1 MTEILK
7 IEQLSEQIFRCR
19 LDAPRIAKKRKAGQF
34 VIIRVTDQGERV
46 PLTIANANS
55 DEGWIEIIVQAVG
68 SSTKEL
74 STKRAGDTISDLV
87 GPLGMPTEV
96 KKVGKVLCI
105 GGGVGVAPLY
115 PIASAFAEAGNEV
128 ISIIGARSSDI
139 LILEDDMREISSEL
153 HIATDDGSKGH
164 KGFVTDIF
172 KQLIAD
178 GVEFDEAVVVGPPV
192 MMKFTSMMTVEAGIH
207 TMASL
212 NPIMV
217 DGTGMCGGC
226 RVTVGNE
233 AKFACVDGPEFDAS
247 TVDWD
252 GLLTR
257 LSGEKKI
264 AEAHHQC
271 KVGLHG

>member
-7 IEQLSEQIFRCR
+7 IEQLSEQIFRAR
-19 LDAPRIAKKRKAGQF
+19 LHAPRIAKKRKAGQF
-34 VIIRVTDQGERV
+34 VIIRVTDAGERV
-46 PLTIANANS
+46 PLTIANANV

-68 SSTKEL
+68 DSTKEL
-74 STKRAGDTISDLV
+74 SLKSAGDTISDLV
-87 GPLGMPTEV
+87 GPLGMPTDI

-128 ISIIGARSSDI
+128 ITIIGARSSDI

-226 RVTVGNE
+226 RITVNNE

-257 LSGEKKI
+257 LAGEKKI

>member
-7 IEQLSEQIFRCR
+7 TEQLSDQIFRVR
-19 LDAPRIAKKRKAGQF
+19 LHAPRIAKKRKAGQF
-34 VIIRVTDQGERV
+34 VIIRVESDGERV
-46 PLTIANANS
+46 PLTIANANA
-55 DEGWIEIIVQAVG
+55 DEGWIELIIQAVG
-68 SSTKEL
+68 SSTQNL
-74 STKRAGDTISDLV
+74 STKKAGDTISDLA

-96 KKVGKVLCI
+96 KKVGTVLCI

-115 PIASAFAEAGNEV
+115 PIASAFAEAGNKV

-139 LILEDDMREISSEL
+139 LILEEEMEAISDTL
-153 HIATDDGSKGH
+153 YVATDDGSKGH

-172 KQLIAD
+172 KQLESE
-178 GVEFDEAVVVGPPV
+178 GVTFDEAVVVGPPV
-192 MMKFTSMMTVEAGIH
+192 MMKFTSMMTVEAGIK
-207 TMASL
+207 TVASL

-226 RVTVGNE
+226 RVTVNNE
-233 AKFACVDGPEFDAS
+233 AKFACVDGPEFDAA

-252 GLLTR
+252 GLLMR
-257 LSGEKKI
+257 LQGEKKI
-264 AEAHHQC
+264 ADAHHQC